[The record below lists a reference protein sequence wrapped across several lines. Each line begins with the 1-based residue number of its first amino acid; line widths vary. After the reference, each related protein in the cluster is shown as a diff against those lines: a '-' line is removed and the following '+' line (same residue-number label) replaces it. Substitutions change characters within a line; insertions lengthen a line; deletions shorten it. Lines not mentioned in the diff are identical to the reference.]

1 MDHLQQNGM
10 LVDELIAASG
20 MPAGTIS
27 ATLTMLQIKGL
38 VKLLPGN
45 RVERN

>member
-1 MDHLQQNGM
+1 MLYWQHGM